1 MDSIVFTGH
10 LVRQFMHY
18 KYFNLVLQLQNKN
31 KSTFIHNPCK
41 KNIQMS
47 LKDKFN
53 GRPTI
58 ALTTILHHNT
68 QKKKLK
74 QTIIMNEKILVL
86 AI

>member
-1 MDSIVFTGH
+1 
-10 LVRQFMHY
+10 
-18 KYFNLVLQLQNKN
+18 
-31 KSTFIHNPCK
+31 
-41 KNIQMS
+41 MS
-47 LKDKFN
+47 LKDKYN